1 MFTKHHPNGEGGEHL
16 NNAQLE
22 QCIFRFQKGDA
33 DALTEIIA
41 LTTPRAQT
49 LIRFHKTSHYRNES
63 ELLSDCHFKLL
74 RSIGRFDPA
83 KGSAFSYVSRIIDSS
98 LKTAVTNQRKNW
110 ARYSELDNEITNTI
124 PARSDNWEKAD
135 DLVFKIKSRV
145 KTTLTN
151 ETEVSAQRWFVDSF
165 CQDGFTARRHTCAD
179 VCMSV
184 YQLSHARSRELHD
197 LVMLEVRRVL
207 FDDLKLKD
215 QIIANRLLG
224 TRVAWIANYKKLLS
238 APEFTK
244 FYFLMKNLAPYLL
257 LLIIDP
263 MKGNNHRRDRSPAIA
278 RRNLELILYGSPG
291 AELLFSE

>member
-165 CQDGFTARRHTCAD
+165 CQDGFTARRHSCAD
-179 VCMSV
+179 ICMSV
-184 YQLSHARSRELHD
+184 YRLSHPRSRELHD
-197 LVMLEVRRVL
+197 LSALEVRRAL
-207 FDDLKLKD
+207 YDDLCRTE
-215 QIIANRLLG
+215 QVIAMRLLG
-224 TRVAWIANYKKLLS
+224 TRSSWMVDYCALMSRL
-238 APEFTK
+238 EFTK
-244 FYFLMKNLAPYLL
+244 FYFLMRSLAPYLL
-257 LLIIDP
+257 LLIVDP
-263 MKGNNHRRDRSPAIA
+263 AKNGSHRRDRSPAVSRKNI
-278 RRNLELILYGSPG
+278 ELVLNGDPD
-291 AELLFSE
+291 AVPLF